1 MTKKRPMLRTSLDK
15 TLGKNLPLLLRG
27 RVQLIPDD
35 PLQGAK
41 DASGTYIYYS
51 YKDVYCRCIE
61 MACALQSLG
70 VRRGDHVGL
79 ISDNRREW
87 LIMDMALLSLGAADV
102 PRGCDSMGNE
112 IRFILNFADC
122 TVSVFETGRQLEK
135 VLESRDEVPLLKTA
149 ILFDAPAKDIQDRA
163 EQLGLRIVL
172 FSDLE
177 KQGAQAS
184 EEARRVVEAEMDKTE
199 PGEIATIIFTS
210 GTTGVPKGV
219 MLTHDNYIALMEA
232 VHMVLPANRG
242 DKWLSILPVWHSFE
256 RSIQYYAITLM
267 TCLCYSKP
275 VGPVMVADMAAV
287 RPQWICGVPRLWDAF
302 ARTVYKTMR
311 KTGGVVY
318 ALFLAAVSVGKAYYW
333 AKERV
338 FGLRCRF
345 RPFPRWID
353 SVAGFIPFILLWPA
367 HMLFDVLVY
376 RKIREKFGG
385 IFTAGI
391 SGGGSLPPEIDSF
404 YHAVGISLLEG
415 YGITETAPVLSV
427 RNLNKQRRGCVG
439 EVYPACRIKIVAE
452 ENGKIVSR
460 DPLPPGQRGILMVQG
475 RQVMKGYYK
484 RPDLTAQVI
493 DEEGWFNSGD
503 IAMLSY
509 DNEIK
514 IFGRAKDT
522 IVLLDGENIEP
533 LLIEQAL
540 TGSVYIENAVVVG
553 QDQKYLGAL
562 LVPAREA
569 VESWAKE
576 NNVAYDSWE
585 ALLKSD
591 ELNKLI
597 QAEIENRVCAKSG
610 FRTCERVYKFVLL
623 PKSFEQG
630 REINGKLEVMRYKI
644 PKLYAAEIASLF

>member
-1 MTKKRPMLRTSLDK
+1 
-15 TLGKNLPLLLRG
+15 
-27 RVQLIPDD
+27 
-35 PLQGAK
+35 
-41 DASGTYIYYS
+41 
-51 YKDVYCRCIE
+51 
-61 MACALQSLG
+61 
-70 VRRGDHVGL
+70 
-79 ISDNRREW
+79 
-87 LIMDMALLSLGAADV
+87 
-102 PRGCDSMGNE
+102 
-112 IRFILNFADC
+112 
-122 TVSVFETGRQLEK
+122 
-135 VLESRDEVPLLKTA
+135 
-149 ILFDAPAKDIQDRA
+149 
-163 EQLGLRIVL
+163 
-172 FSDLE
+172 
-177 KQGAQAS
+177 
-184 EEARRVVEAEMDKTE
+184 
-199 PGEIATIIFTS
+199 
-210 GTTGVPKGV
+210 
-219 MLTHDNYIALMEA
+219 
-232 VHMVLPANRG
+232 
-242 DKWLSILPVWHSFE
+242 
-256 RSIQYYAITLM
+256 
-267 TCLCYSKP
+267 
-275 VGPVMVADMAAV
+275 
-287 RPQWICGVPRLWDAF
+287 
-302 ARTVYKTMR
+302 
-311 KTGGVVY
+311 
-318 ALFLAAVSVGKAYYW
+318 
-333 AKERV
+333 
-338 FGLRCRF
+338 
-345 RPFPRWID
+345 
-353 SVAGFIPFILLWPA
+353 
-367 HMLFDVLVY
+367 
-376 RKIREKFGG
+376 
-385 IFTAGI
+385 
-391 SGGGSLPPEIDSF
+391 
-404 YHAVGISLLEG
+404 
-415 YGITETAPVLSV
+415 
-427 RNLNKQRRGCVG
+427 
-439 EVYPACRIKIVAE
+439 
-452 ENGKIVSR
+452 
-460 DPLPPGQRGILMVQG
+460 MVQG